1 MEGVGTWVVLYPF
14 RDLDKISYH
23 YHAHHFAYSD
33 QQLLFFLFQ
42 LLCPVLVFL
51 GTFFRTRLFLNIKS
65 IFLFFSVSKQ
75 QTYAIFLLQRCLL
88 TSKCVFFYHVLWRT
102 INLVRQISD
111 ISKKSVQATI
121 YCHYD

>member
-1 MEGVGTWVVLYPF
+1 MEGVGTCVELYPF

-42 LLCPVLVFL
+42 LSCPVLVFL

-88 TSKCVFFYHVLWRT
+88 TSKCISVFFYHV
-102 INLVRQISD
+102 IMVGKP
-111 ISKKSVQATI
+111 SKGNVLALKLLITTSE
-121 YCHYD
+121 